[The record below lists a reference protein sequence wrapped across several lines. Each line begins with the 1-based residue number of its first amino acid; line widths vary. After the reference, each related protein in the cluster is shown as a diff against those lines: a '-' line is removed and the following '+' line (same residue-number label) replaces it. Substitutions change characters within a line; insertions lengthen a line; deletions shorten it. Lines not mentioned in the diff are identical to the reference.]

1 MKQQLWDEDLASLP
15 TCDEDHLL
23 WDMDWASVTH
33 LFAEQWGACP
43 LQSSVLVGF

>member
-15 TCDEDHLL
+15 TCEDHLL

-33 LFAEQWGACP
+33 LFAE
-43 LQSSVLVGF
+43 